1 LKLTRL
7 FNEFIKSEQAGGL
20 LLVFC
25 TVISLLLCNSVLHHD
40 YLSVWQAPILGKTFE
55 YWINDGLMAVFF
67 LLIGLELEREIYAG
81 ELSTV
86 RNAVLPMMAALGGMI
101 VPAGFFLIFNF
112 GAPTQSGA
120 GIPIATDIA
129 FAIAILSLLGSRV
142 PASLKVMLIALA
154 VMDDLGAIIVIAI
167 FYTGSLSWVSLGIAM
182 AIFGS
187 LLVLNRLKV
196 YTLIPYLIG
205 GMAMWYYMLHS
216 GVHPTITGVLLAFAV
231 PFGNGGVKSPSS
243 ILQHF
248 LHKPVAFFILPLFA
262 LANTCILISNDW
274 RTSIGQAHSL
284 GILTGLTIGKPLGIF
299 LFGFT
304 AVALGIGTLP
314 AELKWKHIIGI
325 GLLGGIGFTM
335 SIFITMLAFDEPEQ
349 VNQSKMAILIASL
362 VSAILGFTWLKLTLD
377 KKAFSLAP

>member
-1 LKLTRL
+1 MKLTRL
-7 FNEFIKSEQAGGL
+7 FIEFIKSEQAGGL
-20 LLVFC
+20 LLIFC

-81 ELSTV
+81 ELSNV
-86 RNAVLPMMAALGGMI
+86 RNAMLPVVAALGGMM
-101 VPAGFFLIFNF
+101 VQAGFFLLFNF
-112 GAPTQSGA
+112 GTPTQSGA
-120 GIPIATDIA
+120 GIPMATDIA

-142 PASLKVMLIALA
+142 PASLKVMLAALA

-167 FYTGSLSWVSLGIAM
+167 FYTGSLSWISLGIAI

-187 LLVLNRLKV
+187 LLVLNRLKIHN
-196 YTLIPYLIG
+196 LIPYLIG
-205 GMAMWYYMLHS
+205 GMAMWYFMLHS

-231 PFGNGGVKSPSS
+231 PFGNGGVKSPSF

-262 LANTCILISNDW
+262 LANTCIMISNDW
-274 RTSIGQAHSL
+274 HTSLSQPLGL
-284 GILTGLTIGKPLGIF
+284 GIVTGLTIGKPLGIF
-299 LFGFT
+299 FFGFT
-304 AVALGIGTLP
+304 AVILGIGTLP
-314 AELKWKHIIGI
+314 SELKWKHLIGV

-335 SIFITMLAFDEPEQ
+335 SIFITVLAFNEPEQ

-377 KKAFSLAP
+377 KKVFSLES

>member
-1 LKLTRL
+1 MKLTRL